1 MVAKN
6 ARKSSDRLA
15 AYRGKRSAERTSE
28 PFRSTPA
35 SRARAGLFVVQ
46 KHAARRMHYDFRIEL
61 DGVLV
66 SWAVP
71 KGPSL
76 DPTDKRLAVHVE
88 DHPLDYADFEG
99 LIPEGNYGAGA
110 VIVWDIGRWEA
121 VEDPRAGMVNG
132 KLLFDLFGYK
142 LRGRW
147 TIFRTKGEDGKA
159 WLMMKKPD
167 AAASKIAPPEQSV
180 RSGRTVEELR
190 DGIDVAAGLRKKIAR
205 RKLDPWPGITKPEP
219 MLAQPREKP
228 FSRPGWLF
236 EIKYDG
242 YRLFGLRD
250 GERVE
255 LRYRR
260 GSDSTAAFP
269 EVADAIRALPYRQ
282 FVVDGELV
290 VLDEEGRPSFQR
302 LQERVHLK
310 REDEIRRAAFAN
322 PVTYFV
328 FDFLAFEGKD
338 LRSLPLAERKA
349 LLRELVPPAGPLRF
363 CDHVEERGEA
373 MFEAAQR
380 MGLEG
385 IVAKRADSPY
395 RPGRSEAWIKIRAD
409 RVGDFA
415 VVGYSPPEGSRSGFG
430 ALHVAC
436 REGDS
441 LRYAGRVGS
450 GFTGDDLSRL
460 HAALDAER
468 RPDPPCLGEVP
479 KGRGHVWVEPTHVV
493 EVRYKER
500 TRDGQLRQPVFLRE
514 RTDKAVEDCERQ
526 DAVEPEAPDPPP
538 EPEAIEPN
546 EHEVTVTNAKKV
558 FWPDEGYTK
567 GDLVA
572 YYRSIAPWLLPYLDD
587 RPLVLTRYPDG
598 IQGKSFFQKDAP
610 GFVPDWIRTERMWS
624 EHAQRE
630 IAYFVCECEA
640 GLAYLANLGT
650 IPLHLWSSRVATL
663 ANPDWC
669 ILDLDPKTAPFAH
682 VIEIAQ
688 VARGLCDEIGLP
700 SYVKTSGSTGLH
712 VLLPL
717 DGGMNYEQSRR
728 LGEILARVIVGRLPK
743 IATIVRSPALRRGR
757 VYVDYVQNGHGRL
770 IVAPFSVRALPGAPV
785 SMPLTW
791 DEVRPG
797 LDLRSYTLADAV
809 ERMER
814 LGEDPLLGV
823 LAPSRPRMDTIL
835 AKLAQ
840 KLGEAGSSR

>member
-15 AYRGKRSAERTSE
+15 AYRGKRSAERTTE

-76 DPTDKRLAVHVE
+76 DPSDKRLAVHVE

-110 VIVWDIGRWEA
+110 VIVWDIGRWEP

-147 TIFRTKGEDGKA
+147 TIFRTKGDDGKS

-167 AAASKIAPPEQSV
+167 AAASKIAPPEASV

-190 DGIDVAAGLRKKIAR
+190 DGIDVAAGLRQKIAR
-205 RKLDPWPGITKPEP
+205 RKLDPWPRITKPEP

-228 FSRPGWLF
+228 FSRAGWLF

-250 GERVE
+250 GDEVQ

-260 GSDSTAAFP
+260 GSDSTVVFP
-269 EVADAIRALPYRQ
+269 EVADAIRALPYGQ

-328 FDFLAFEGKD
+328 FDFLAFEGRD
-338 LRSLPLAERKA
+338 LRSLPLLERKA

-363 CDHVEERGEA
+363 CDHIEERGEA

-385 IVAKRADSPY
+385 IVGKRADSPY
-395 RPGRSEAWIKIRAD
+395 RPGRSDAWIKIRAD

-436 REGDS
+436 REGDA

-514 RTDKAVEDCERQ
+514 RTDKAIEDCERQ
-526 DAVEPEAPDPPP
+526 DEVEPEAPAPPP
-538 EPEAIEPN
+538 EPEAIEPVA
-546 EHEVTVTNAKKV
+546 HEVTVTNPKKV

-572 YYRSIAPWLLPYLDD
+572 YYRSIAPWLLPYLQD

-598 IQGKSFFQKDAP
+598 IKGKSFFQKDAP
-610 GFVPDWIRTERMWS
+610 GFVPDWIRTETMWS

-630 IAYFVCECEA
+630 ISYFVCESEA

-650 IPLHLWSSRVATL
+650 IPLHLWSSRVAHL
-663 ANPDWC
+663 QNPDWC
-669 ILDLDPKTAPFAH
+669 ILDLDPKTAPFEH
-682 VIEIAQ
+682 VIEIA
-688 VARGLCDEIGLP
+688 AALRALCDEIGLP
-700 SYVKTSGSTGLH
+700 SYIKTSGSTGLH

-717 DGGMNYEQSRR
+717 DGRLTYEQSRR

-757 VYVDYVQNGHGRL
+757 VYLDYVQNGHGRL
-770 IVAPFSVRALPGAPV
+770 IVAPFSVRPLPAAPV
-785 SMPLTW
+785 SMPLRW
-791 DEVRPG
+791 SEVGPG
-797 LDLRSYTLADAV
+797 LAIRTFTMANAV
-809 ERMER
+809 ERMTR

-823 LAPSRPRMDTIL
+823 LAHDGIDFESVL
-835 AKLAQ
+835 AALAEKLDPT
-840 KLGEAGSSR
+840 KK